1 MEVTGVGRQLSK
13 TYHLCFVSSHDFLL
27 LLLQK
32 AGDLICDKISSK
44 SEGICENPQTLLAQ
58 NST

>member
-44 SEGICENPQTLLAQ
+44 SEDICENP
-58 NST
+58 